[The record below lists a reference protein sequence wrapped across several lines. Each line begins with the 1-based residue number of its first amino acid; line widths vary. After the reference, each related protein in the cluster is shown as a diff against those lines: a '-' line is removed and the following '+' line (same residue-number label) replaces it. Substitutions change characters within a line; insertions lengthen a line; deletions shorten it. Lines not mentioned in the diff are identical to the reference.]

1 MHPPSLPPSHHP
13 LLHRE
18 KAVGKWVPLCAWHG
32 LTAGRATARLH
43 LVPLLRGVSGSTL
56 FPAGDPRAQPLPP
69 PFLESFLPEQW
80 QPCSQLPAC
89 RLLFVPLAGQRAAEI
104 CRGPTQLISPRGKT
118 NAKSTKHLRSAA
130 PFPARHGDAPNATA
144 APELTR
150 VTAGAPPRV
159 AAGPQSRPCADTD
172 SAPRWDRGHAGRRHG
187 RSRGRG
193 SRLPERKG
201 RRGVTPCGRRP
212 ALQPGV
218 ELGEG
223 CGRIDGCP
231 GGALSQTAPREKQRD
246 EALHHGKSAPW
257 EHRRCPGSPAGNR
270 GLLSSGRGRLGM
282 AQMEAGSYTP
292 ALRRHAEV
300 QHSTERV
307 GSSYVMPRR
316 EN

>member
-1 MHPPSLPPSHHP
+1 MKRQWENGFPCVPGTASRQGEPRLGFTWCLCFGAYPVAPFFLLGTPVPSLSPHPSS
-13 LLHRE
+13 
-18 KAVGKWVPLCAWHG
+18 
-32 LTAGRATARLH
+32 RASS
-43 LVPLLRGVSGSTL
+43 PSNGS
-56 FPAGDPRAQPLPP
+56 RAAT
-69 PFLESFLPEQW
+69 
-80 QPCSQLPAC
+80 LPAC

-231 GGALSQTAPREKQRD
+231 GGALSQTALREKQRD

-270 GLLSSGRGRLGM
+270 GLLSSWGWHRWRQGATHLPSG
-282 AQMEAGSYTP
+282 GTP
-292 ALRRHAEV
+292 RC
-300 QHSTERV
+300 STARK
-307 GSSYVMPRR
+307 GWGAAT
-316 EN
+316 

>member
-1 MHPPSLPPSHHP
+1 MKRQWENGFPCVPGTASRQGEPRLGFTWCLCFGAYPVAPFFLLGTPVPSLSPHPSS
-13 LLHRE
+13 
-18 KAVGKWVPLCAWHG
+18 
-32 LTAGRATARLH
+32 RASSL
-43 LVPLLRGVSGSTL
+43 SNGS
-56 FPAGDPRAQPLPP
+56 RAAT
-69 PFLESFLPEQW
+69 
-80 QPCSQLPAC
+80 LPAC

-231 GGALSQTAPREKQRD
+231 GGALSQTALREKQRD
-246 EALHHGKSAPW
+246 EALHHGNSAPW

-270 GLLSSGRGRLGM
+270 GLLSSWGWHRWRQGATHLPSG
-282 AQMEAGSYTP
+282 GTP
-292 ALRRHAEV
+292 RC
-300 QHSTERV
+300 STARK
-307 GSSYVMPRR
+307 GWGAAT
-316 EN
+316 